1 MKQIPQSSD
10 PGGQAAA
17 HGASAE
23 DLLKTIESQCFIWE
37 TVVSD
42 PATGVALMDR
52 DGRLLYIN
60 KQSVRFFFTDN
71 LTPEEIIG
79 KTIAE
84 LGFPEDWVAERLR
97 ISAEIIDSGESI
109 LLRTVWQGHQQ
120 FSWMRSIQSE
130 NPGDLGRV
138 LVITRRVVAG
148 EESEHLLHGEYEVIE
163 SSLIRLGK
171 LDVLEAVG
179 DLQAKENNEPC
190 EVNPE
195 HKQRQD
201 RQRAID
207 RCVARRVV
215 QIQPEPPLGK
225 LPKSGCNERT
235 NDTRADT
242 HSGIGDDCVR
252 Q

>member
-60 KQSVRFFFTDN
+60 KQSVRFLFTDN

-138 LVITRRVVAG
+138 LAITRRVVAG

-171 LDVLEAVG
+171 LDVLTSRELEVLALVGQGMSTKQIAEVLFRSAKTIENHRESISKKFGRVQGVELARIAREAG
-179 DLQAKENNEPC
+179 LLPSD
-190 EVNPE
+190 
-195 HKQRQD
+195 HD
-201 RQRAID
+201 RK
-207 RCVARRVV
+207 RV
-215 QIQPEPPLGK
+215 
-225 LPKSGCNERT
+225 
-235 NDTRADT
+235 
-242 HSGIGDDCVR
+242 
-252 Q
+252 